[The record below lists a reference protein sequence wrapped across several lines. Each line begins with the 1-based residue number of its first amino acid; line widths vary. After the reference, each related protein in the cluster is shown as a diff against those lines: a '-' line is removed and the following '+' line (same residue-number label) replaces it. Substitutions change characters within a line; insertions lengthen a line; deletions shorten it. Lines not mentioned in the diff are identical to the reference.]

1 MKNHWQI
8 AKKIT
13 KEFQDKFPEVNPIVL
28 QLLYNRGLIE
38 QEKIDEFLNPDY
50 GQDIHDPFL
59 FKDMKKAVTRILKA
73 IKNKEKITVHGD
85 YDTDGVSATVVMIT
99 TFKKLGADVDVYI
112 PHRVSEGYGLNINT
126 VDELEKNGTNLIVT
140 VDCGISSHQEVD
152 YAKERG
158 IEVIITDHH
167 EQPPKLPK
175 AYATINP
182 HVEKE
187 KYPFHELAG
196 VGVAF
201 KLVQGLVMEDKGN
214 KLKAGFEKWLLDI
227 VALGTIA
234 DCVPLVGENRTLVK
248 YGLVVLRKTKR
259 VGLRTMIK
267 NFRFD
272 LASLDTQSVS
282 FGLAPR
288 INAAGRIDHANTAYE
303 LIMTENEKSAN
314 KISADLEKTNQ
325 ERQRITEKMTKSSI
339 EQIGEIKD
347 QKILFASGEDWQ
359 VGVVGL
365 VAGRL
370 SDKYSRPVIV
380 MGMKNDEVVGSGRS
394 IPGFDITKA
403 LIESKDYLEKYGG
416 HAAACG
422 FSLKKENYKKFI
434 ECMVTYATK
443 KISDKD
449 LVKSHKIDTEI
460 SIENINWELV
470 DKLNDFE
477 PFGEGNKQPKF
488 VSYGLEVS
496 DLQKVG
502 NEGNHLRIMV
512 EKNGCTKKIIA
523 FGFGKTIGNELMIG
537 DTIDIVYE
545 ITINEWNGNRE
556 LQLKLV
562 DIKKK

>member
-1 MKNHWQI
+1 MKSHWQI

-13 KEFQDKFPEVNPIVL
+13 QEFQNKFPEVNPIVL
-28 QLLYNRGLIE
+28 QLLYNRGLTE

-59 FKDMKKAVTRILKA
+59 FTDMKKAVVRILKA

-85 YDTDGVSATVVMIT
+85 YDADGVSATVVMIT
-99 TFKKLGADVDVYI
+99 TLKKLGANVDVYI
-112 PHRVSEGYGLNINT
+112 PHRVSEGYGLNMNT

-140 VDCGISSHQEVD
+140 VDCGISSYDEVD
-152 YAKERG
+152 YAAEKN

-167 EQPPKLPK
+167 EQPPKIPK
-175 AYATINP
+175 AYAVINP

-259 VGLRTMIK
+259 VGLRTMIESS
-267 NFRFD
+267 RFN

-282 FGLAPR
+282 FGIAPR

-303 LIMTENEKSAN
+303 LIMTENEKSAI
-314 KISADLEKTNQ
+314 KISGDLEKTNQ
-325 ERQRITEKMTKSSI
+325 QRQKITEKITNSSI
-339 EQIGEIKD
+339 EQIGQVKD
-347 QKILFASGEDWQ
+347 QKILFTSGEDWQ

-370 SDKYSRPVIV
+370 SDKFSRPVIV
-380 MGMKNDEVVGSGRS
+380 MGMKGDDIVGSGRS
-394 IPGFDITKA
+394 IPGFDITRA
-403 LIESKDYLEKYGG
+403 LIESKEYLEKYGG

-422 FSLKKENYKKFI
+422 FSLKKNNYEKFLEKMSSI
-434 ECMVTYATK
+434 ASE

-449 LVKSHKIDTEI
+449 LIKSHKIDTEVK
-460 SIENINWELV
+460 IENINWELV
-470 DKLNDFE
+470 DKLNNFE
-477 PFGEGNKQPKF
+477 PFGEGNSQPKF
-488 VSYGLEVS
+488 VSYGLEVN

-502 NEGNHLRIMV
+502 NEGKHLRIVV
-512 EKNGCTKKIIA
+512 EKNGCQKKIIA
-523 FGFGKTIGNELMIG
+523 FGFGQTIGNELMIG
-537 DTIDIVYE
+537 DIIDIVYE
-545 ITINEWNGNRE
+545 ISINEWNGNRE

-562 DIKKK
+562 DIHKK

>member
-1 MKNHWQI
+1 MKSHWQI

-13 KEFQDKFPEVNPIVL
+13 KDFQNNFPEVNPIVL
-28 QLLYNRGLIE
+28 QLLYNRGLTE
-38 QEKIDEFLNPDY
+38 QDKIDEFLNPDY

-59 FKDMKKAVTRILKA
+59 FRDMKKAVERIFKA
-73 IKNKEKITVHGD
+73 IENKEKITVHGD
-85 YDTDGVSATVVMIT
+85 YDADGVSATVVLIT
-99 TFKKLGADVDVYI
+99 ILKKLGADVNVYI
-112 PHRVSEGYGLNINT
+112 PHRVSEGYGLNKNT
-126 VDELEKNGTNLIVT
+126 VDELGKNGTNLIVT
-140 VDCGISSHQEVD
+140 VDCGISSYEEVD
-152 YAKERG
+152 YATEKN

-167 EQPPKLPK
+167 EQPPRIPK
-175 AYATINP
+175 AYAIINP
-182 HVEKE
+182 HVDKE

-201 KLVQGLVMEDKGN
+201 KLVQALVTEDKG
-214 KLKAGFEKWLLDI
+214 KRLKAGFEKWLLDI

-259 VGLRTMIK
+259 VGLRTMIE
-267 NFRFD
+267 NSRFN

-303 LIMTENEKSAN
+303 LIMTEDEKEAI
-314 KISADLEKTNQ
+314 KISGDLEKTNQ
-325 ERQRITEKMTKSSI
+325 ARQRITERITNSSI
-339 EQIGEIKD
+339 EQIGVVKN

-380 MGMKNDEVVGSGRS
+380 MGIKDDEIVGSGRS

-403 LIESKDYLEKYGG
+403 LINSKDVLEKFGG

-422 FSLKKENYKKFI
+422 FTLKKENYSKFI
-434 ECMVTYATK
+434 DSMSALA
-443 KISDKD
+443 DKEIGD
-449 LVKSHKIDTEI
+449 KELIKSHRIDTEI
-460 SIENINWELV
+460 VIENINWELV
-470 DKLNDFE
+470 DKLNNFE
-477 PFGEGNKQPKF
+477 PFGEGNNTPKF
-488 VSYGLEVS
+488 VSYGLEVN
-496 DLQKVG
+496 DLKKVG
-502 NEGNHLRIMV
+502 NEGKHLRMMV
-512 EKNGCTKKIIA
+512 EKNGCQKKIIA

-545 ITINEWNGNRE
+545 ISINEWNGNRE